1 MRERVIDDA
10 WLALKPKW
18 EPMRNQPIAFAF
30 AWRKQDP
37 GDR

>member
-18 EPMRNQPIAFAF
+18 EPLRDQPIAFALV
-30 AWRKQDP
+30 WRSAYTP
-37 GDR
+37 S